1 MLKYTHSKNLKGA
14 VSMMTTKEE
23 KRELLHRQWEEQ
35 IAECESSN
43 MPVKEWCAENGVNLN
58 TFYARISALK
68 KDKLKQSVQQTQE
81 IVPLS
86 VIQENNTSDSETAFV
101 PVVRPQENIVIR
113 KNGIEIILPPDASEN
128 MIYSLLRGLKQC

>member
-1 MLKYTHSKNLKGA
+1 MLA
-14 VSMMTTKEE
+14 TKEE
-23 KRELLHRQWEEQ
+23 KREMLHRKWEEQ

-86 VIQENNTSDSETAFV
+86 VIQESGTTNSETVV
-101 PVVRPQENIVIR
+101 PKVRPKENIVIR
-113 KNGIEIILPPDASEN
+113 KNGIEIILPPDVSEN
-128 MIYSLLRGLKQC
+128 MVYSLLRGLKQC

>member
-1 MLKYTHSKNLKGA
+1 
-14 VSMMTTKEE
+14 MMTTKEE
-23 KRELLHRQWEEQ
+23 KRELLHRKWEEQ

-101 PVVRPQENIVIR
+101 PVVRPKENIVIR
-113 KNGIEIILPPDASEN
+113 KNGIEIILLPDASEN
-128 MIYSLLRGLKQC
+128 VIYSLLRGLKQC

>member
-1 MLKYTHSKNLKGA
+1 MLA
-14 VSMMTTKEE
+14 AKEE
-23 KRELLHRQWEEQ
+23 KRELLHRKWEEQ

-86 VIQENNTSDSETAFV
+86 VIQESGTTNSETVV
-101 PVVRPQENIVIR
+101 PKVRPQENIVIR
-113 KNGIEIILPPDASEN
+113 KNGIEIILPPDVSEN

>member
-1 MLKYTHSKNLKGA
+1 
-14 VSMMTTKEE
+14 MMTTKEE

-58 TFYARISALK
+58 TFYVRISALK
-68 KDKLKQSVQQTQE
+68 KDKLKQSGQQTQE

-86 VIQENNTSDSETAFV
+86 VIQESGTTNSETVV
-101 PVVRPQENIVIR
+101 PKVRPQENIVIR
-113 KNGIEIILPPDASEN
+113 KNGIEIILPPDVSEN

>member
-1 MLKYTHSKNLKGA
+1 
-14 VSMMTTKEE
+14 MMTTKEE
-23 KRELLHRQWEEQ
+23 KRELLHRQWKEQ

-43 MPVKEWCAENGVNLN
+43 MPVKEWCAVNGVNLN

-68 KDKLKQSVQQTQE
+68 KDKLKHSVQQTQE

-101 PVVRPQENIVIR
+101 PVVRPKENIVIR
-113 KNGIEIILPPDASEN
+113 KNGIEIILPPYVSEN

>member
-1 MLKYTHSKNLKGA
+1 
-14 VSMMTTKEE
+14 MMTTKEE
-23 KRELLHRQWEEQ
+23 KRELLHRQWKEQ

-86 VIQENNTSDSETAFV
+86 VIQESSTTNSETVV
-101 PVVRPQENIVIR
+101 PNVRLKENIVIR
-113 KNGIEIILPPDASEN
+113 KNGIEIILPPDVSEN
-128 MIYSLLRGLKQC
+128 MIYSMLRGLKQC

>member
-1 MLKYTHSKNLKGA
+1 
-14 VSMMTTKEE
+14 MMTTKEE
-23 KRELLHRQWEEQ
+23 KRELIHRQWKEQ

-86 VIQENNTSDSETAFV
+86 VIQESGTTNSETVV
-101 PVVRPQENIVIR
+101 PKVRPKENIVIR

-128 MIYSLLRGLKQC
+128 MIYSMLRGLKQC

>member
-1 MLKYTHSKNLKGA
+1 
-14 VSMMTTKEE
+14 MMATKEE
-23 KRELLHRQWEEQ
+23 KREMLHRKWEEQ

-58 TFYARISALK
+58 TFYARISTLK

-86 VIQENNTSDSETAFV
+86 VIQESGTTNSETVV
-101 PVVRPQENIVIR
+101 PKVRPKENIVIR
-113 KNGIEIILPPDASEN
+113 KNGIEIILPPDVSEN

>member
-1 MLKYTHSKNLKGA
+1 
-14 VSMMTTKEE
+14 MMTTKEE
-23 KRELLHRQWEEQ
+23 KRELLHRQLEEQ

-86 VIQENNTSDSETAFV
+86 LIQESGTTNSETVV
-101 PVVRPQENIVIR
+101 PRGRPKENIVIR

>member
-1 MLKYTHSKNLKGA
+1 MLA
-14 VSMMTTKEE
+14 AKEE

-68 KDKLKQSVQQTQE
+68 KDKLKHSVQQTQE

-101 PVVRPQENIVIR
+101 PVVRPKENIVIR
-113 KNGIEIILPPDASEN
+113 KNGIEIILPPGVSEN

>member
-1 MLKYTHSKNLKGA
+1 
-14 VSMMTTKEE
+14 MMATKEE
-23 KRELLHRQWEEQ
+23 KREMLHRKWEEQ

-68 KDKLKQSVQQTQE
+68 KDKLKHSVQQTQE

>member
-1 MLKYTHSKNLKGA
+1 
-14 VSMMTTKEE
+14 MMTTKEE
-23 KRELLHRQWEEQ
+23 KRELLHRKWEEQ

-58 TFYARISALK
+58 TFYARISAIK

-86 VIQENNTSDSETAFV
+86 VIQESGTTNSETVV
-101 PVVRPQENIVIR
+101 PKVRPKKNIVIR
-113 KNGIEIILPPDASEN
+113 KNGIEIILPPDVSEN
-128 MIYSLLRGLKQC
+128 MVYSLLRGLKQC

>member
-1 MLKYTHSKNLKGA
+1 ML
-14 VSMMTTKEE
+14 TTKEE
-23 KRELLHRQWEEQ
+23 KRELLHRKWEEQ

-43 MPVKEWCAENGVNLN
+43 MSVKEWCAVKGMNLN
-58 TFYARISALK
+58 TFYGRVSALK
-68 KDKLKQSVQQTQE
+68 RERLKQIGQQTQE

-101 PVVRPQENIVIR
+101 PVVRPKENIVIH
-113 KNGIEIILPPDASEN
+113 KNGIEIILPPDVSEN

>member
-1 MLKYTHSKNLKGA
+1 
-14 VSMMTTKEE
+14 MMTTKEE
-23 KRELLHRQWEEQ
+23 KRELLHRKWEEQ

-86 VIQENNTSDSETAFV
+86 VIQESGTTNSETVV
-101 PVVRPQENIVIR
+101 PKVRPQENIVIR
-113 KNGIEIILPPDASEN
+113 KNGIEIILPPDVSEN

>member
-1 MLKYTHSKNLKGA
+1 
-14 VSMMTTKEE
+14 MMTTKEE
-23 KRELLHRQWEEQ
+23 KRELLHRKWEEQ

-58 TFYARISALK
+58 TFYARISAIK

-86 VIQENNTSDSETAFV
+86 VIQESGTTNSETVV
-101 PVVRPQENIVIR
+101 PKVRPKKNIVIR
-113 KNGIEIILPPDASEN
+113 KNGIEIILPHDVSEN

>member
-1 MLKYTHSKNLKGA
+1 
-14 VSMMTTKEE
+14 MMTTKEE
-23 KRELLHRQWEEQ
+23 KRELLHRKWEEQ

>member
-1 MLKYTHSKNLKGA
+1 MF
-14 VSMMTTKEE
+14 TTKEE
-23 KRELLHRQWEEQ
+23 KRELLHRQWEKQ

-43 MPVKEWCAENGVNLN
+43 IPVKEWCAANGVNLN

-86 VIQENNTSDSETAFV
+86 VIQESGTTNSATVVV
-101 PVVRPQENIVIR
+101 PKVRPKENIVIR
-113 KNGIEIILPPDASEN
+113 KNGIEIILPPDVSEN
-128 MIYSLLRGLKQC
+128 MIYSLLRGLK

>member
-1 MLKYTHSKNLKGA
+1 MLA
-14 VSMMTTKEE
+14 AKEE

-68 KDKLKQSVQQTQE
+68 KDKLKQSGQQTQE

-86 VIQENNTSDSETAFV
+86 VIQESDTTNS
-101 PVVRPQENIVIR
+101 
-113 KNGIEIILPPDASEN
+113 
-128 MIYSLLRGLKQC
+128 